1 MARTLHRDITVI
13 GGSAGGISALREML
27 AGLPVDYPTA
37 VFIVVHVSPEAPS
50 VLHQILDRV
59 CKLPVAVA
67 RSGARVRPGTVTL
80 ASPDLHLVFKDDQVL
95 SVHGPRENRHRP
107 SIDVLFRS
115 AALTYGPRVTGVIVS
130 GMLDDGAA
138 GLWAIKSRGGIAVV
152 QDPADAEFPDM
163 PRNALQVTAVD
174 YRLPLREIASTLTR
188 IAHEKVQGVEEGAP
202 QNMATEVR
210 VIARNDTTMEDLDA
224 IAERVPFT
232 CPECGGALWEL
243 TNGGP
248 RYRCHNG
255 HAYSLN
261 TLASEQ
267 AIQVEAAL
275 WAGLR
280 RLEESERLSRRMES
294 FARARNNEQAANYHA
309 DMARSSATHAETL
322 RALLREKTST
332 PANEAATG

>member
-13 GGSAGGISALREML
+13 GGSAGGISVLREML
-27 AGLPVDYPTA
+27 AGLPADYPAA

-80 ASPDLHLVFKDDQVL
+80 ASPDLHLVLGRSSTVRPWSARESTSSLDRRAVPLRRADL
-95 SVHGPRENRHRP
+95 RAAGHGC
-107 SIDVLFRS
+107 
-115 AALTYGPRVTGVIVS
+115 VIVS

-138 GLWAIKSRGGIAVV
+138 GLWAIKNRGGIAVV

-174 YRLPLREIASTLTR
+174 YRLPLREIASMLAR
-188 IAHEKVQGVEEGAP
+188 IAHQKVEDVEEGAP

-210 VIARNDTTMEDLDA
+210 VIARNDTNMEDLDA

-232 CPECGGALWEL
+232 CPECGGALWEI

-267 AIQVEAAL
+267 AVQVEAAL
-275 WAGLR
+275 WAGSR

-294 FARARNNEQAANYHA
+294 FARARGNEQ
-309 DMARSSATHAETL
+309 SATYH
-322 RALLREKTST
+322 
-332 PANEAATG
+332 